1 MRSIAAGILLASLC
15 APALGQSPATTGN
28 LPRAEAVS
36 EHIRVQSFELR
47 RREDNYGIANFELV
61 NDTDKTLNS
70 IELFCW
76 LNGDRA
82 RGTRVLV
89 WPSPHPVPA
98 HQQQRFSNVNI
109 GLVGLNPRGECEV
122 AAVE

>member
-1 MRSIAAGILLASLC
+1 MRLIAAGILLASLN
-15 APALGQSPATTGN
+15 APAFCQSPSMAASSG
-28 LPRAEAVS
+28 EGVG

-47 RREDNYGIANFELV
+47 RREDNYGIATFEIV

-76 LNGDRA
+76 LNGDRG
-82 RGTRVLV
+82 RGTKVLV
-89 WPSPHPVPA
+89 WPSPNPVAA

-109 GLVGLNPRGECEV
+109 GLVGANPRGECEV

>member
-15 APALGQSPATTGN
+15 APALCQSPSTAASSG
-28 LPRAEAVS
+28 ESVS
-36 EHIRVQSFELR
+36 ERIRVQSFELR
-47 RREDNYGIANFELV
+47 RREDNYGIANFDLV

-76 LNGDRA
+76 LNGDRVH
-82 RGTRVLV
+82 GTKVLV
-89 WPSPHPVPA
+89 WPSPNPVPA
-98 HQQQRFSNVNI
+98 RQQQRFSNVNI
-109 GLVGLNPRGECEV
+109 GPVGLNPRGQCEV

>member
-1 MRSIAAGILLASLC
+1 MRMIVAGILLVSLC
-15 APALGQSPATTGN
+15 EAALCQSPAATGSSPPGDG
-28 LPRAEAVS
+28 LS
-36 EHIRVQSFELR
+36 ERIRVQSFELR
-47 RREDNYGIANFELV
+47 RRDDNYGIASFEIT
-61 NDTDKTLNS
+61 NDTDKVLNS

-82 RGTRVLV
+82 RGTKVLV

-109 GLVGLNPRGECEV
+109 GLVGLNPRGQCEV
-122 AAVE
+122 AGVE

>member
-15 APALGQSPATTGN
+15 APALGQSPSNTGS
-28 LPRAEAVS
+28 LPPAQAVG
-36 EHIRVQSFELR
+36 ERIRVQSFELR
-47 RREDNYGIANFELV
+47 RRDDNYGIANFELV

-82 RGTRVLV
+82 RGTKVLV
-89 WPSPHPVPA
+89 WPSPHPVPP
-98 HQQQRFSNVNI
+98 HQRQRFSNVNI
-109 GLVGLNPRGECEV
+109 GVVGLNLRGECEV